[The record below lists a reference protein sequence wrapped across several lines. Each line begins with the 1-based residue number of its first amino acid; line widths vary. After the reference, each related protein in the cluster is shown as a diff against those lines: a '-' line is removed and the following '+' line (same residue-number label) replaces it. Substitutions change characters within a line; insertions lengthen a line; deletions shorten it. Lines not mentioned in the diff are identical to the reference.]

1 MARLNRFLDGIRI
14 LDLSRHLPGPMATL
28 FLADLG
34 AEVVKIEP
42 PSGDEARAMGLRDAD
57 GRSIYFDAVNA
68 GKTTRQLDLKDPAA
82 RREFMDLV
90 GAADVLIESFR
101 PGVMTRLGVGYDTVR
116 AANPRL
122 VYCSLNGFGLSG
134 PLAQRAAHDINYL
147 SLAGALF
154 HNDGEIPFFD
164 PPVAD
169 CAGALFAALT
179 IVSALHGRARDGR
192 GCHIDLALADSVMPL
207 QLWHLADLAAGVPPR
222 PRERLLN
229 GGTACYRVYDTADGR
244 RVSLGA
250 LEPKFWRAFC
260 AAADRPEWES
270 RHGDPLPQTP
280 LIAEVA
286 ALFSSLTLRQCD
298 ERFGEAD
305 CCFAPVLDLAEA
317 VESPHARSRGLV
329 HRTPAGGLQALFPA
343 IVDGEPSAPRPS
355 VRAADPGAPHADL
368 PPSNLTGAT

>member
-1 MARLNRFLDGIRI
+1 MSRLNHFLDGVRV

-34 AEVVKIEP
+34 AEVLKIEP
-42 PSGDEARAMGLRDAD
+42 PSGDEARAMGPPGPD
-57 GRSIYFDAVNA
+57 GRSIYFDVVNA
-68 GKTTRQLDLKDPAA
+68 GKTTRQLDLKDPQA

-90 GAADVLIESFR
+90 TTADVLIESFR
-101 PGVMTRLGVGYDTVR
+101 PGVMTRLGVGYDTLR

-122 VYCSLNGFGLSG
+122 VYCSLNGFGVSG
-134 PLAQRAAHDINYL
+134 PLAQTAAHDINYL
-147 SLAGALF
+147 AFAGTLF
-154 HNDGEIPFFD
+154 HNDDGIPFFD

-179 IVSALHGRARDGR
+179 IVAAVHGRGSEGQ

-207 QLWHLADLAAGVPPR
+207 QLWHLADLAAGRPPR

-229 GGTACYRVYDTADGR
+229 GGAACYRVYDTADGR

-260 AAADRPEWES
+260 AAADRPDWEP
-270 RHGDPLPQTP
+270 RHGEPLPQTQ

-286 ALFSSLTLRQCD
+286 ALFSILTLRQCD
-298 ERFGEAD
+298 ERFGPAD
-305 CCFAPVLDLAEA
+305 CCYAPMLDLAEA
-317 VESPHARSRGLV
+317 IESPHARSRGLV

-343 IVDGEPSAPRPS
+343 IVDGEPSAPRRP
-355 VRAADPGAPHADL
+355 VRVTHAGVPHPDV
-368 PPSNLTGAT
+368 PPSI